1 MAYALL
7 SHAASMSRAR
17 VTLGEIGENL
27 ACAELERRGYE
38 VLARRYRCR
47 AGEIDIVAKDGPC
60 IVFVEVKTRHGTS
73 FGRGVEAV
81 TWTKRSRI
89 IAVAADF
96 LTRERLVDRPCR
108 FDVVSI
114 TMGREGQSIEV
125 FPHAFDVAQGRFR
138 R

>member
-1 MAYALL
+1 
-7 SHAASMSRAR
+7 MSRAR
-17 VTLGEIGENL
+17 ITLGEIGENL

-47 AGEIDIVAKDGPC
+47 SGEIDIIAKDGPC

-81 TWTKRSRI
+81 TWVKRSRI

-96 LTRERLVDRPCR
+96 LARERLVDHPCR

-114 TMGREGQSIEV
+114 TMGRDGQSIDV
-125 FPHAFDVAQGRFR
+125 FPHAFDVGQGGFR